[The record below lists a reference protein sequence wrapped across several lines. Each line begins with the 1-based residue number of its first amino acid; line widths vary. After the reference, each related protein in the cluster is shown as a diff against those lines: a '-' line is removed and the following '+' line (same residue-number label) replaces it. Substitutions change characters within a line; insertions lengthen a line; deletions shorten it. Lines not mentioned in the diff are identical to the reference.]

1 MKKITCLAF
10 VLLFS
15 LPVAAQINPEVTLNY
30 QKFAQLLLYIDGHY
44 MDSASIGKLTE
55 KAIINTLQN
64 LDPHSTYLTAD
75 EVKSSNETLHG
86 NFEGVGI
93 EFNILNDTLTVVSP
107 ISGGPSQAV
116 GIRAADR
123 IIAVG
128 DENIAGIGLTNA
140 QVLKFLRGPKGTK
153 VLLTVVRKSAPQPL
167 RFTVVRD
174 KIPIHS
180 VEAAYEVQPGM
191 AYIRLGRFS
200 LTTLDEINEALK
212 KKFKKAPASMILD
225 LRNNSGGV
233 FKTSVDLCDQF
244 FDSGRLL
251 VYSEGL
257 HYPKIMELSGKGGF
271 FQTGNLV
278 VLLDEGSAS
287 ASEIVAGC
295 IQDWDRGILIG
306 RRSYGKGLV
315 QQLMP
320 LSDGSQ
326 IRLTVARYH
335 TPTGRVIQRPYNA
348 GETEKYYA
356 DLYKR
361 ALHGE
366 FFSRDSIRFPDTLK
380 YYTLA
385 KQRTVYGGGGIMPD
399 IFMPHDT
406 SAYSRYYDN
415 LIRAGHFNQFTL
427 KYVDT
432 HRRRLEESYKTIA
445 AFDEKFHITDDLF
458 EQFLA
463 YAGTQGVARD
473 AKGLE
478 ISGHDMRLQLKAYVA
493 RTLWDTSAYYE
504 VINKHLDKE
513 FLKAVEVLNNWS
525 RYAQEFL

>member
-10 VLLFS
+10 LLLFS
-15 LPVAAQINPEVTLNY
+15 LPLAAQTNPEISRNY
-30 QKFAQLLLYIDGHY
+30 QKFAQLLLYIDSHY
-44 MDSASIGKLTE
+44 MDSASISKLTE
-55 KAIINTLQN
+55 KAVINTLQN

-75 EVKSSNETLHG
+75 EVKSSNESLHG

-123 IIAVG
+123 IIAV
-128 DENIAGIGLTNA
+128 DNENIAGVGLTNA

-153 VLLTVVRKSAPQPL
+153 VLLTVVRKGAPQPL

-200 LTTLDEINEALK
+200 MTTLEEINEALK
-212 KKFKKAPASMILD
+212 KKFKKAPTSMILD
-225 LRNNSGGV
+225 LRSNSGGV
-233 FKTSVDLCDQF
+233 FKTSIDLCDQF

-257 HYPKIMELSGKGGF
+257 HYPKTMELSGKSGF

-315 QQLMP
+315 QQLLP

-366 FFSRDSIRFPDTLK
+366 LYSRDSIRFPDSLK
-380 YYTLA
+380 YYTLV

-399 IFMPHDT
+399 IFMPRDT
-406 SAYSRYYDN
+406 TYSKYYDN
-415 LIRAGHFNQFTL
+415 IIRAGHFNQFTL
-427 KYVDT
+427 KYVDAQ
-432 HRRRLEESYKTIA
+432 RSRVEERYKTIA
-445 AFDEKFHITDDLF
+445 AFDEKLHITDDLF

-463 YAGTQGVARD
+463 Y
-473 AKGLE
+473 
-478 ISGHDMRLQLKAYVA
+478 
-493 RTLWDTSAYYE
+493 
-504 VINKHLDKE
+504 
-513 FLKAVEVLNNWS
+513 VET
-525 RYAQEFL
+525 

>member
-1 MKKITCLAF
+1 MKRIIYLA
-10 VLLFS
+10 VTLLFS
-15 LPVAAQINPEVTLNY
+15 LPVAAQTNSEVTENY
-30 QKFAQLLLYIDGHY
+30 TRFAQLLQYIDNRY
-44 MDSASIGKLTE
+44 VDSAAIGKLTE
-55 KAIINTLQN
+55 KAIINTLKN

-75 EVKSSNETLHG
+75 EVKASNESLEG

-93 EFNILNDTLTVVSP
+93 EFNILDDTLTVVSP

-123 IIAVG
+123 IIAV
-128 DENIAGIGLTNA
+128 DKENIAGVGLTNA
-140 QVLKFLRGPKGTK
+140 RVLKLLRGPKGTR
-153 VLLTVVRKSAPQPL
+153 VSLSIVRKGAPQPL
-167 RFTVVRD
+167 QFTVVRD
-174 KIPIHS
+174 RIPIHS
-180 VEAAYEVQPGM
+180 VDAAYEVQPGM
-191 AYIRLGRFS
+191 AYIRLGRFA
-200 LTTLDEINEALK
+200 LTTLDEIKDALK
-212 KKFKKAPASMILD
+212 KKFKKTPASLILD
-225 LRNNSGGV
+225 LRGNSGGV
-233 FKTSVDLCDQF
+233 LKTSIDLCNQF
-244 FDSGRLL
+244 FDTGHLL
-251 VYSEGL
+251 VYTEGL
-257 HYPKIMELSGKGGF
+257 HYPKTMELSGNDGF
-271 FQTGNLV
+271 FKTGNLV

-315 QQLMP
+315 QQLLP
-320 LSDGSQ
+320 LAGGSQ

-366 FFSRDSIRFPDTLK
+366 LYSRDSIRFPDSLK
-380 YYTLA
+380 YYTLS

-406 SAYSRYYDN
+406 AAYSKYYDN
-415 LIRAGHFNQFTL
+415 LIRAGHFSQFTL

-432 HRRRLEESYKTIA
+432 HRSRLEKNYKTLA
-445 AFDEKFHITDDLF
+445 EFDERFHITDDLF

-463 YAGTQGVARD
+463 YAETQGTARD

-478 ISGHDMRLQLKAYVA
+478 ISGRDMRLQLKALVA
-493 RTLWDTSAYYE
+493 RTLWDSSAYYE
-504 VINKHLDKE
+504 VLNKHIDKE
-513 FLKAVEVLNNWS
+513 FIKAVEILNDWKS
-525 RYAQEFL
+525 YEL

>member
-1 MKKITCLAF
+1 MKKIIYLAF
-10 VLLFS
+10 ASLLS
-15 LPVAAQINPEVTLNY
+15 LTAAAQPHHEVTESY
-30 QKFAQLLLYIDGHY
+30 QKFAQLLLYINSHY
-44 MDSASIGKLTE
+44 VDSAGIGKLTE
-55 KAIINTLQN
+55 KAIIATLQN
-64 LDPHSTYLTAD
+64 LDPHSTYLNAD
-75 EVKSSNETLHG
+75 EFKTSNEPLEG

-123 IIAVG
+123 IVTV
-128 DENIAGIGLTNA
+128 DNENIAGVGLTNA
-140 QVLKFLRGPKGTK
+140 QVLKYLRGPKGTK
-153 VLLTVVRKSAPQPL
+153 VSLTIARKGVPQPL
-167 RFTVVRD
+167 SFTVVRD

-180 VEAAYEVQPGM
+180 VDAAYEVQPGM

-200 LTTLDEINEALK
+200 LTTLDEMKEAM
-212 KKFKKAPASMILD
+212 KKFKKTPASMILD

-233 FKTSVDLCDQF
+233 FKTSVDLCNQF
-244 FDSGRLL
+244 FDAGHLL
-251 VYSEGL
+251 VYTEGL
-257 HYPKIMELSGKGGF
+257 HYPKTMELSGNDGF
-271 FQTGNLV
+271 FKAGKLV

-315 QQLMP
+315 QQLLP
-320 LSDGSQ
+320 LTDGSQ

-335 TPTGRVIQRPYNA
+335 TPTGRLIQRPYNA

-380 YYTLA
+380 YYTLS
-385 KQRTVYGGGGIMPD
+385 KQRVVYGGGGIMPD
-399 IFMPHDT
+399 IFMPRDT
-406 SAYSRYYDN
+406 TGYSKYYDH
-415 LIRAGHFNQFTL
+415 LVRAGLLHQFTME
-427 KYVDT
+427 YADT
-432 HRRRLEESYKTIA
+432 HRSRLEKNYKTIA
-445 AFDEKFHITDDLF
+445 GFDKQFYITDDIF

-463 YAGTQGVARD
+463 YAEKQGVARD

-478 ISGHDMRLQLKAYVA
+478 ISGNDMRLQLKALLA
-493 RTLWDTSAYYE
+493 RTLWDTGAYYE
-504 VINKHLDKE
+504 IINKRLDKE
-513 FLKAVEVLNNWS
+513 FIKAVEVLNNWS
-525 RYAQEFL
+525 YYAPEILF